1 MEGKLTCRQLSE
13 KYGVSAR
20 TISLYLSYMHHVQKV
35 SKDRN
40 VVIQMNTTY
49 WGRGFGLMVIKDAL
63 RNKVLWRKYVTHE
76 TIADY
81 MEGVQWLKSLNIKIY
96 GVVINGIR
104 GLAQA
109 LWPCPVQLCQFH
121 QILTARHYLT
131 QEPELDA
138 SRDLLELVCNIKI
151 MDKVGFLK
159 AFMEWHEKYKDIMNE
174 HIRRIKRKTPPYMR
188 PRLRS
193 AYLSVKRNMPI
204 LWTIQDYPN
213 LGLPN
218 TNNGLE
224 EIFSDIKS
232 KLRVHSGIG
241 RELRKKIID
250 EYLSRLPWSLYL
262 SKCLLGLKEI
272 VIQSIIY
279 VLITK

>member
-1 MEGKLTCRQLSE
+1 MYKCKDCGRKFRGGTRIEKSQVITDYVEGKQTCRQLSE
-13 KYGVSAR
+13 KYGVSSR
-20 TISLYLSYMHHVQKV
+20 TISRYLSSMRHIQKV

-40 VVIQMNTTY
+40 VVVQMDTTY
-49 WGRGFGLMVIKDAL
+49 WGRDFGLMVIKDAL
-63 RNKVLWRKYVTHE
+63 RNKVLWRKYITHE
-76 TIADY
+76 RIADY
-81 MEGVQWLKSLNIKIY
+81 MEGVQWLKSQDFKIY
-96 GVVINGIR
+96 GAVIDGIR

-121 QILTARHYLT
+121 QILTVRHYLT

-159 AFMEWHEKYKDIMNE
+159 AFMEWHEKYKDVMNE
-174 HIRRIKRKTPPYMR
+174 RVQDRRIKRKTPPYMR

-193 AYLSVKRNMPI
+193 AYLSVKRNMPL
-204 LWTIQDYPN
+204 LWTFQDFPN

-224 EIFSDIKS
+224 GLFSDI
-232 KLRVHSGIG
+232 
-241 RELRKKIID
+241 
-250 EYLSRLPWSLYL
+250 
-262 SKCLLGLKEI
+262 
-272 VIQSIIY
+272 
-279 VLITK
+279 